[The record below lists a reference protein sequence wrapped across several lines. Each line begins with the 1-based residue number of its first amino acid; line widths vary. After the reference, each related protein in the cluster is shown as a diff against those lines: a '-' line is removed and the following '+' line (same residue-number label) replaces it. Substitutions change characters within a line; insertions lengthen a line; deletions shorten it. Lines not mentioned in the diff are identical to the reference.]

1 MAKDPIRRDFTADAF
16 SDQLRKEQE
25 ETGIAMGPAAVRLG
39 RRIIPTIK
47 QSFYISL
54 GKPDSS
60 FNSNLSSLDFFVPHE
75 SGANQ
80 IVSIHHHFPGS
91 GSSRRT
97 VNVGSMF
104 STAPSERELGSENYR
119 WNFLDLPYDPDSQ
132 DYEGPEHLHA
142 LINEHRNLLEEHLRA
157 NPQAVGAGQKKFNT
171 RMMNERI
178 QRGEMHN
185 ISGNW
190 FNLHDDD
197 DTFTEIEGH
206 FDPSRNYAFH
216 VLGRSTGRLG

>member
-1 MAKDPIRRDFTADAF
+1 MAREPIRRDFTADAF
-16 SDQLRKEQE
+16 SEQLRKEQE

-39 RRIIPTIK
+39 RRVIPTIN
-47 QSFYISL
+47 QSFHTAL

-60 FNSNLSSLDFFVPHE
+60 FISNLSSLGFIVPHE

-91 GSSRRT
+91 SRRT
-97 VNVGSMF
+97 VDVGSMF
-104 STAPSERELGSENYR
+104 NPAPSEREMSRGNYN
-119 WNFLDLPYDPDSQ
+119 WTFLNLPYDPESQ

-157 NPQAVGAGQKKFNT
+157 NPQAVGAGQKQFNT
-171 RMMNERI
+171 KMLNERI
-178 QRGEMHN
+178 QRGEVHN

-197 DTFTEIEGH
+197 DTFTEIAGN

-216 VLGRSTGRLG
+216 VLGRHTGRLG